1 LLILILR
8 GVIIL
13 DIKEMPIDERY
24 DRLLDDYL
32 LDAVTDYSVL
42 KELGGVDKQLD
53 LSVKMTKKTL
63 PKILGSPVFKLL
75 KVLAPGR
82 TFKQLSSTWLYN
94 AQTWHPLSTIEVTNV
109 SDREVA
115 GGVKNCVLLKRMRD
129 IVKKTGLEIDPK
141 FLCEKDAKYFP
152 KLFKEFGID
161 MTWKLEENG
170 CRFTAK
176 LK

>member
-1 LLILILR
+1 MID
-8 GVIIL
+8 L

-32 LDAVTDYSVL
+32 LDAVTDYAVL

-129 IVKKTGLEIDPK
+129 IVKKTDLEIDPK

>member
-32 LDAVTDYSVL
+32 LDAVTDYAVL

-129 IVKKTGLEIDPK
+129 IVKKTDLEIDPK

>member
-1 LLILILR
+1 ME
-8 GVIIL
+8 
-13 DIKEMPIDERY
+13 IKEMPIDERY

-32 LDAVTDYSVL
+32 LDVATDYAVL
-42 KELGGVDKQLD
+42 KELGEVDNQLD
-53 LSVKMTKKTL
+53 MSVKMTRKML
-63 PKILGSPVFKLL
+63 PKVLGSPVFKLL

-94 AQTWHPLSTIEVTNV
+94 AQTWHPLSTIEVTNL

-115 GGVKNCVLLKRMRD
+115 GGINNCVLLKRMRD

-141 FLCEKDAKYFP
+141 FICKRDAKYFP
-152 KLFKEFGID
+152 KLFKEFGVD
-161 MTWKLEENG
+161 ATWELEENG
-170 CRFTAK
+170 CRCTAK

>member
-1 LLILILR
+1 LLILILK

-32 LDAVTDYSVL
+32 LDAVTDYAVL

-53 LSVKMTKKTL
+53 LSVKMQKKML

-129 IVKKTGLEIDPK
+129 IVKKIGLEIDPK
-141 FLCEKDAKYFP
+141 FICKRDAKYFP
-152 KLFKEFGID
+152 KLLKEFGID

>member
-1 LLILILR
+1 VR
-8 GVIIL
+8 DL
-13 DIKEMPIDERY
+13 DIKEMSIEERY

-32 LDAVTDYSVL
+32 LDVATDYAVL

-53 LSVKMTKKTL
+53 LSVKIQKKML
-63 PKILGSPVFKLL
+63 PKILGSAVFKLL

-82 TFKQLSSTWLYN
+82 TFKQISNTWLYN
-94 AQTWHPLSTIEVTNV
+94 AQTWHPLPTIEATNV

-115 GGVKNCVLLKRMRD
+115 GGIKNCVLLKRMRD

-152 KLFKEFGID
+152 ELFKEFGID
-161 MTWKLEENG
+161 VTWHLEENG